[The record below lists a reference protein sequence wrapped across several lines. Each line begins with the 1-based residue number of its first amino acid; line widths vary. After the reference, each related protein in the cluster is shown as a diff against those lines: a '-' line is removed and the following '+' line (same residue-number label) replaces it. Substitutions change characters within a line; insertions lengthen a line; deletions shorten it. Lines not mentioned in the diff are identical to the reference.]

1 MFPFLLLRSVMKRS
15 TRTSNKIMWD
25 YIAFA
30 NGTKHKTTNHKTNF
44 IPSVDNDEST
54 YLPNNYYSITCE
66 IFRIYI
72 LKYFEIFFIIA
83 THNIFQSQ
91 RFWLIIHYSGQS
103 KN

>member
-1 MFPFLLLRSVMKRS
+1 M
-15 TRTSNKIMWD
+15 
-25 YIAFA
+25 
-30 NGTKHKTTNHKTNF
+30 TNRHIYQT
-44 IPSVDNDEST
+44 
-54 YLPNNYYSITCE
+54 NYYSITCE

-103 KN
+103 KNWPKWIKSRF